1 MKVKLCMDSLDKL
14 QLLHNLKEKKKI
26 LAGLVGRDS
35 LIFHTMTLF
44 IRFCITEE
52 TKKNFIALLTLKEPV
67 MFFRRN
73 LILQKRKDFT
83 DLKWGY
89 FVVIFN
95 FFYWFCLFLIRF
107 NLSMTE
113 IQKYS
118 DNKVTNCAVLL

>member
-1 MKVKLCMDSLDKL
+1 MKIKLCMDSLDKL

-89 FVVIFN
+89 FCSNI
-95 FFYWFCLFLIRF
+95 
-107 NLSMTE
+107 
-113 IQKYS
+113 
-118 DNKVTNCAVLL
+118 VLLLLVLFVSYTVQFIYDRNSKIFR

>member
-14 QLLHNLKEKKKI
+14 QLLHNLKEKKI

-52 TKKNFIALLTLKEPV
+52 TKKNFIALLTLKEPLV
-67 MFFRRN
+67 FFRRN

-89 FVVIFN
+89 FVVIFY